1 MHKSLR
7 EPWWSAEPESH
18 ANMITWLKTL
28 ILGGTFVQGIGLCAP
43 NDGGLSLILDQGTRS
58 HKPKL
63 RPSTAT
69 NKNKTEQLSKQLC
82 IKKNTLI
89 LEKQVILTVDKF
101 YVH

>member
-1 MHKSLR
+1 MHNSLR
-7 EPWWSAEPESH
+7 ESRLSTEPESP
-18 ANMITWLKTL
+18 ASMRTWLKTL
-28 ILGGTFVQGIGLCAP
+28 ILGGTLVQGIGLCAP

-63 RPSTAT
+63 RPGTAKS
-69 NKNKTEQLSKQLC
+69 KNKTEQLSKQLC

-89 LEKQVILTVDKF
+89 LEKQVILTVEKF